1 MALWHAVA
9 CGRPP
14 LKVEGLELGHTLA
27 PDLRGGGY
35 IHGVPLHLRLI
46 IEEGQELLVF
56 ADLLI
61 ITWEYTSIL
70 LVVRDLLLDEEDTL
84 SVIFESRVELEEGL

>member
-1 MALWHAVA
+1 
-9 CGRPP
+9 
-14 LKVEGLELGHTLA
+14 
-27 PDLRGGGY
+27 
-35 IHGVPLHLRLI
+35 LHLRLI

-61 ITWEYTSIL
+61 ITWKYPSIL

-84 SVIFESRVELEEGL
+84 SVIFESRVELQEGL